1 MLLDSYVEVRGVVEE
16 GREAWSRGW
25 EAVNDTNWVEAS
37 ISSKKAHIY
46 HLTEELEHRDPEIR
60 FEASRRLAY
69 IAQGTPIYSTSPEHH
84 LQLVVSNCSLLRS
97 AGALTAVHEALK
109 SASGRWNIIRCA
121 CFAFAC
127 ISPLAEHIY

>member
-1 MLLDSYVEVRGVVEE
+1 MI
-16 GREAWSRGW
+16 
-25 EAVNDTNWVEAS
+25 DTNWVDAS
-37 ISSKKAHIY
+37 ISSKKAHVY
-46 HLTEELEHRDPEIR
+46 HLIEELEHRDPEIR

-109 SASGRWNIIRCA
+109 SASGRWSIIR
-121 CFAFAC
+121 
-127 ISPLAEHIY
+127 